1 MKVGITMLKWL
12 VGILGGLLVIA
23 GFVALSGDDEAH
35 PLDQYDMSG
44 KDVEETVAFLESND
58 FDRNTFAASID
69 GEKLSVQDETSS
81 AEYDLPEGMF
91 YASIAPYVDS
101 THPCG
106 THNLVTCQGEMDSE
120 TFDVTI
126 KNASGDIIF
135 DEQVETE
142 ENGFFGIWLPSD
154 VEGTID
160 IAHGDLSTSGEI
172 STFASSNTCYTDF
185 QLS

>member
-1 MKVGITMLKWL
+1 MLKWL
-12 VGILGGLLVIA
+12 VGILGGLIVIA
-23 GFVALSGDDEAH
+23 SVVALTSESEAH
-35 PLDQYDMSG
+35 PLDAYDMSG
-44 KDVEETVAFLESND
+44 KNVEETVAFLEATD

-69 GEKLSVQDETSS
+69 GETLSVQNEESS
-81 AEYDLPEGMF
+81 AEYALPEDMF

-106 THNLVTCQGEMDSE
+106 THNLVTCQGEMVSE

-126 KNASGDIIF
+126 KDASGTVIF
-135 DEQVETE
+135 DEEVETE
-142 ENGFFGIWLPSD
+142 KNGFFGIWLPRD

-160 IAHGDLSTSGEI
+160 ITHGDLSTSGEI

>member
-1 MKVGITMLKWL
+1 MLKWIL
-12 VGILGGLLVIA
+12 GILGGLLLIA
-23 GFVALSGDDEAH
+23 GFVALTGEDKSH
-35 PLDQYDMSG
+35 PLDAYGMSG
-44 KDVEETVAFLESND
+44 ENVEDTVAFLESNA

-69 GEKLSVQDETSS
+69 GEKLSVQDETGS
-81 AEYDLPEGMF
+81 AEYALPEDMF

-126 KNASGDIIF
+126 KDASGNLIF
-135 DEQVETE
+135 DEQVQTE
-142 ENGFFGIWLPSD
+142 ENGFFGVWLPSD

-160 IAHGDLSTSGEI
+160 ITHGDLSTSGEI
-172 STFASSNTCYTDF
+172 STFESSNTCYTDF